1 LYTSHS
7 LPATPI
13 NPTAASITTALG
25 TYPTVASLS
34 LLSYPTE
41 TSISIIT
48 PPKVTKKV
56 LEEAKKLGIKGV
68 WLQPEVSTMRS

>member
-1 LYTSHS
+1 
-7 LPATPI
+7 
-13 NPTAASITTALG
+13 LG